1 MALLVHKYGGTSLST
16 AGRIRDLAAR
26 LAQIRQTGHRLIVV
40 VSAMG
45 GTTNQLQS
53 LASEICPRPDPR
65 ELDMLLT
72 TGERVSMSL
81 MAMALKSAGQPSIS
95 LTGSQS
101 GIITDGCHTRARILD
116 VRGDRIQEAL
126 DEDTIVIV
134 AGFQG
139 VSAEREITTLG
150 RGGSDVTAVALA
162 TRFSADRCEIY
173 TDVDGVYSANPGRV
187 STARRLGRLD
197 HQTMVTYARLGAGV
211 LHPRAALRAARGDVP
226 LRILS
231 SFIPGP
237 GTEVT
242 GSSEGLPA
250 VIGIGCLRGTT
261 RLDLTGGDPT
271 DLVEQ
276 LHEAGLPCLAAI
288 PSRAGTGTVIF
299 TETREAD
306 VVADFCLG
314 RLSIGVDQTA
324 AGTLVTATTRPDVEI
339 QTAFDELVPAAIRDD
354 RESLCE
360 PGAVMALVDAAE
372 ADQVVLDLH
381 RRLIDE
387 ASTAE
392 KVTS

>member
-26 LAQIRQTGHRLIVV
+26 LAQVRQAGHRLIVV

-53 LASEICPRPDPR
+53 LAGEICPRPDPR

-72 TGERVSMSL
+72 TGERISMSL
-81 MAMALKSAGQPSIS
+81 MAMALKAAGQPSIS

-101 GIITDGCHTRARILD
+101 GIITDDCHTRARILD
-116 VRGDRIQEAL
+116 VRGDRIQAAL

-139 VSAEREITTLG
+139 VSAAREITTLG

-162 TRFSADRCEIY
+162 TRFGADCCEIY

-187 STARRLGRLD
+187 STARRLARLD

-211 LHPRAALRAARGDVP
+211 LHPRAAMRAARAGVP

-231 SFIPGP
+231 SFIPGR
-237 GTEVT
+237 GTEV
-242 GSSEGLPA
+242 GGPPEGLPP
-250 VIGIGCLRGTT
+250 VIGIGCLRHTT
-261 RLDLTGGDPT
+261 RLDLTGGDPAE
-271 DLVEQ
+271 LLEQ
-276 LHEAGLPCLAAI
+276 LHDAGLPCLAAVSS
-288 PSRAGTGTVIF
+288 PTGTGPTLF
-299 TETREAD
+299 TETGEAAA
-306 VVADFCLG
+306 VADFCAS
-314 RLSIGVDQTA
+314 RLSIAVDQTA
-324 AGTLVTATTRPDVEI
+324 PGTLVTATTHPEVDI
-339 QTAFDELVPAAIRDD
+339 QATFDELVPAALRHD
-354 RESLCE
+354 RASLCE
-360 PGAVMALVDAAE
+360 PGAVMALVDDAE

-387 ASTAE
+387 PAAARS
-392 KVTS
+392 